1 MNPEYVAHTE
11 TAGRFTIRI
20 IADQDAQDPRA
31 EWDHTAHMICF
42 HRDYNLGDKHNMST
56 DELSEIIRRKDV
68 VALPLY
74 LYDHSG
80 ITMST
85 GRFPMDSGGWDA
97 SLVGAIYM
105 TRSEILKEFG
115 KPGARLLTAKLRAA
129 AIKRMESEVDEY
141 DDYLTGNVYG
151 FTVAPTDD
159 EDNIIDSCWGFF
171 GDYNKYVLD
180 EARTQVKYLIE
191 QDAID
196 AAALTANEV
205 DCDALAE
212 VSI

>member
-1 MNPEYVAHTE
+1 MNSEYVAHTE
-11 TAGRFTIRI
+11 TAGRYTISI

-42 HRDYNLGDKHNMST
+42 HGRYNLGDKHSLSV
-56 DELSEIIRRKDV
+56 DEAIALSERKDV
-68 VALPLY
+68 VALPLN

-85 GRFPMDSGGWDA
+85 GSAYPFNDRWDSGQ
-97 SLVGAIYM
+97 VGFIYM

-115 KPGARLLTAKLRAA
+115 ARILTAKLRAA
-129 AIKRMESEVDEY
+129 AIKCMESEVEVY

-151 FTVAPTDD
+151 YTIAPTDD
-159 EDNIIDSCWGFF
+159 PDGVLESSWGFF
-171 GDYNKYVLD
+171 GNYNTYVLNA
-180 EARTQVKYLIE
+180 ARNAAKYQLE

-196 AAALTANEV
+196 NAALTANEV
-205 DCDALAE
+205 DCEAYSE